1 MIDKTLIRN
10 FCIIAHIDHGKST
23 LADRLLLKTGAISQR
38 EFRDQILDGM
48 DLERERGITIKA
60 KAVRLVYDS
69 ADGKQYTLNL
79 IDTPGHV
86 DFTYEVSKALA
97 ACEGALL
104 VVDAAQGVEAQTVAN
119 LYLAQQTNLIIIPVI
134 NKVDLT
140 NAEPEKT
147 SNQLKDILQAKD
159 FAPIFASAKT
169 GLGVDEI
176 LEAVVKKIPS
186 PSGERE
192 NPLQA
197 LIFDSAYDTFKG
209 VVVFVRLKNGYI
221 RRGMKIRMMG
231 TGRVYEIEEVGIF
244 KPAAFVVEELVCGD
258 VGYLTCNIKNPK
270 DVHVG
275 DTITNFKN
283 PTKEALPGYKKV
295 RPLVY
300 CGLYPVNAKD
310 FPFLREALEKLE
322 LSDSSFIYE
331 LESSV
336 SFGFGFRCGFLGLLH
351 MEIIQE
357 RLEREYNLNL
367 ISTTPSVVYRVK
379 KRNGQVVE
387 IENPSKLPPPQ
398 DIDFIEE
405 PYIRAFIISP
415 ADVLGNIMQLSQ
427 ERRGIYKSTEY
438 LDPARA
444 MLIYEFPLSEIIVD
458 FYDKIKSMTRGYG
471 SLDYEFK
478 GYVESNL
485 VKLDVLINGKPC
497 DALSFIVT
505 RDKAQLKGN
514 QLVLKLKELIP
525 RQLFEVAI
533 QAAIGG
539 RIIARENVRP
549 MGKQVTAKCYG
560 GDITR
565 KRKLWEKQK
574 EGKKRMKQF
583 GKVEIPQEA
592 FMAVLKL

>member
-1 MIDKTLIRN
+1 MDKSLIRN

-23 LADRLLLKTGAISQR
+23 LADRLLLKTGAISPR
-38 EFRDQILDGM
+38 EFHDQMLDGM

-60 KAVRLVYDS
+60 KAVRLNYTAD
-69 ADGKQYTLNL
+69 DGKNYILNL

-119 LYLAQQTNLIIIPVI
+119 LYLAREHDLAIIPVI
-134 NKVDLT
+134 NKIDLAS
-140 NAEPEKT
+140 AEPERVLQQLT
-147 SNQLKDILQAKD
+147 ETLHLKDIEPVL
-159 FAPIFASAKT
+159 ASAKT
-169 GLGVDEI
+169 GIGTDEI
-176 LEAVVKKIPS
+176 LRSIVKFIP
-186 PSGERE
+186 PPKGESE

-197 LIFDSAYDTFKG
+197 LVFDSAFDTFKG
-209 VVVFVRLKNGYI
+209 VVVYIRLKNGSI

-231 TGRVYEIEEVGIF
+231 TKNVYEVEEVGIF
-244 KPAAFVVEELVCGD
+244 KPGVEACDELSCGE
-258 VGYLTCNIKNPK
+258 VGYITCNIKNPK
-270 DVHVG
+270 EIHVG
-275 DTITNFKN
+275 DTVTDFKN
-283 PTKEALPGYKKV
+283 PANDPLPGYKKV

-310 FPFLREALEKLE
+310 FTFLREALEKLE

-331 LESSV
+331 PESSV

-351 MEIIQE
+351 MEIAQE

-367 ISTTPSVVYRVK
+367 IATTPSVVYKVK
-379 KRNGQVVE
+379 KRNGEEVE
-387 IENPSKLPPPQ
+387 IENPSKLPPSQ
-398 DIDFIEE
+398 EIEDIEE
-405 PYIRAFIISP
+405 PYIRAFIITP
-415 ADVLGNIMQLSQ
+415 ADSLGGVMKLSQ
-427 ERRGIYKSTEY
+427 DRRGIYKSTEY
-438 LDPARA
+438 LDPQRA
-444 MLIYEFPLSEIIVD
+444 MLVYEFPLSEIIVD

-478 GYVESNL
+478 SYVPSDL
-485 VKLDVLINGKPC
+485 VKLDILINGKPC
-497 DALSFIVT
+497 DALSFIVHK
-505 RDKAQLKGN
+505 DNAAAKGN
-514 QLVLKLKELIP
+514 QLVSKLKELIP
-525 RQLFEVAI
+525 RQLFEVAL

-539 RIIARENVRP
+539 RIIARETVRP
-549 MGKQVTAKCYG
+549 VGKNVTAKCYG

-565 KRKLWEKQK
+565 KRKLWERQK